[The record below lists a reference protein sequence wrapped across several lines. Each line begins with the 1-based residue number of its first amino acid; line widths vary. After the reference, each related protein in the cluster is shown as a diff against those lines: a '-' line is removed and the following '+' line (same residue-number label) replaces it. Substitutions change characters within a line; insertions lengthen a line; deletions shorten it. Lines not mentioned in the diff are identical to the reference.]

1 MEKIIKKKMKHGGT
15 YHPTEPTTGN
25 EILPLHHHG
34 IEQRR
39 IEGVDLTESVDR
51 DHVIID
57 DCDEGLTSSKLKTS
71 RKKKAYHSSG
81 G

>member
-34 IEQRR
+34 IE
-39 IEGVDLTESVDR
+39 
-51 DHVIID
+51 
-57 DCDEGLTSSKLKTS
+57 
-71 RKKKAYHSSG
+71 
-81 G
+81 